1 MKLVKFF
8 ILIFVVIMWAGC
20 DSEEEET
27 KMILETFASYK
38 TAILNWDGIT
48 AYAYVD
54 SNTKQY
60 YAEMLKN
67 ALHLSEYE
75 TKHLSL
81 NNKIVVTMARH
92 TINEQKLLEMD
103 GESFF
108 IYAVD
113 HGWIGEESVSR
124 LEIVV
129 SEIDKTFAKT
139 HILTQEGEAPFGL
152 TFRKENGTWAIDLT
166 SIMNITESVIEKQIE
181 QLGISE
187 NDFVVAMLT
196 KTSGSRPDS
205 AIWQPIQ

>member
-1 MKLVKFF
+1 L
-8 ILIFVVIMWAGC
+8 G
-20 DSEEEET
+20 S
-27 KMILETFASYK
+27 
-38 TAILNWDGIT
+38 TA
-48 AYAYVD
+48 
-54 SNTKQY
+54 
-60 YAEMLKN
+60 
-67 ALHLSEYE
+67 
-75 TKHLSL
+75 
-81 NNKIVVTMARH
+81 
-92 TINEQKLLEMD
+92 INEQKLLEMD

-166 SIMNITESVIEKQIE
+166 SIMNITESAIEKQIE

-187 NDFVVAMLT
+187 NDFIVAMLT